1 MDRLTESI
9 EQNETVILKTL
20 REKERGGER
29 WGREREEGERRGK
42 KGERKTRTDKETGRW
57 TNIGPY
63 RQTERDGDR
72 ETKR

>member
-29 WGREREEGERRGK
+29 WGRERERREREGGRRER
-42 KGERKTRTDKETGRW
+42 ERHE
-57 TNIGPY
+57 
-63 RQTERDGDR
+63 Q
-72 ETKR
+72 TKRQAGGQT